1 MRSASG
7 CTQKQLSPYAEHYNY
22 FRDYDPVI
30 GRYVESDPIGLRG
43 GLNSFAYVENSP
55 LLLLDRRGLDAAGR
69 AIGRAVGMWGG
80 RVIGGAVGSVEPGGG
95 TAVGAQAAE
104 EFIQSGRLGEA
115 VASLEHARDLE
126 PPPLVYEMI
135 EKRLGEIKR

>member
-1 MRSASG
+1 VAVGLPSSSLQDRESALEEVSQALVHLDALQRIIVAQDPSLEYHFDPQRAR
-7 CTQKQLSPYAEHYNY
+7 TPAMKTIAEH
-22 FRDYDPVI
+22 V
-30 GRYVESDPIGLRG
+30 
-43 GLNSFAYVENSP
+43 
-55 LLLLDRRGLDAAGR
+55 
-69 AIGRAVGMWGG
+69 
-80 RVIGGAVGSVEPGGG
+80 
-95 TAVGAQAAE
+95 QAAE